1 MKPTRRTRVV
11 LALAALLLAATASQA
26 VVIYFKDGSKEILAD
41 RYRVDGDRIIAVLQS
56 GQETAIPLAAVD
68 LEKTEAMS
76 KVAKGSAV
84 VIDRVQDGDVE
95 TLKQA
100 RTVADLMRERSTLP
114 TPAPL
119 AENTSRTLRY
129 TPAGNVD
136 FLNSSRRQLTP
147 AARATLVESLLDSH
161 GLSAA
166 AAYQG
171 TQANR
176 VLIDIVAATRGEVFE
191 ALQSSAAM
199 LLELRQAWPEV
210 RGLELAM
217 ATGTRS
223 RAGQFVLTPEQAEL
237 LASGGTTPAEFFVAN
252 VLF

>member
-1 MKPTRRTRVV
+1 M
-11 LALAALLLAATASQA
+11 
-26 VVIYFKDGSKEILAD
+26 
-41 RYRVDGDRIIAVLQS
+41 LQS

-68 LEKTEAMS
+68 LEKTETMG
-76 KVAKGSAV
+76 KMAKGSAM
-84 VIDRVQDGDVE
+84 VIDRVQDEDAAA
-95 TLKQA
+95 LKQA

-119 AENTSRTLRY
+119 AENTSRSLRY

-147 AARATLVESLLDSH
+147 PARAALVESLLDSH

-176 VLIDIVAATRGEVFE
+176 VLIDIVTATRGEVFE
-191 ALQSSAAM
+191 ALQSSAKM

-237 LASGGTTPAEFFVAN
+237 LASGGTTPAEYFVAN